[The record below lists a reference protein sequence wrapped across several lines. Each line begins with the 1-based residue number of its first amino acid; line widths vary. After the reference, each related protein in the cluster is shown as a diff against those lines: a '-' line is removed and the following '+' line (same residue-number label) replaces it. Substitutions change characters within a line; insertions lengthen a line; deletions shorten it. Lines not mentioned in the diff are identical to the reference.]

1 MKKVFIDTNIIIDF
15 TKGWTKV
22 LKKLFDKKLKGEFDL
37 FINPIIV
44 GEFLNDKS
52 LQDKRRKTKAL
63 EFLMFFEILPIT
75 KETGIIAGELL
86 RENKV
91 SFLADAFIA
100 ASCLQH
106 KLLLF
111 TNNKKDFQKI
121 KELDFYQFA

>member
-1 MKKVFIDTNIIIDF
+1 MKIFIDTNIIIDF
-15 TKGWTKV
+15 TKGHTKV
-22 LKKLFDKKLKGEFDL
+22 LKTLFEKKIKGEVEL
-37 FINPIIV
+37 YLNPIIV
-44 GEFLNDKS
+44 TEFLNDQS
-52 LQDKRRKTKAL
+52 LKDKKTKTKAL

-75 KETGIIAGELL
+75 KETGIIASNLL
-86 RENKV
+86 REDKV

-106 KLLLF
+106 KLLLA